1 MFSFAIIDDNQNDL
15 DLICNALKQHCNYH
29 HIQYIVDLYNDSY
42 DYVFDKY
49 YDAVFLDIDMPEING
64 MQLAK
69 QINDNAPTKIIFV
82 TNYDD
87 YINVVFN
94 VRPFHFIRKNQLN
107 IEMIKVLTLLFK
119 QLNKERIR
127 LKTKRGIENVLI
139 DNIYYIE
146 KKDDLTIIHTQNQ
159 DYDIWETITSLYDKL
174 KVYHIEKVN
183 QSTLVNMKYIK
194 AINDKTIILNN
205 DIHLTLS
212 IRTKASFIKI
222 YEEYLLRN
230 L

>member
-15 DLICNALKQHCNYH
+15 NLIYNALKQHCDYH
-29 HIQYIVDLYNDSY
+29 HIQYTVDLYHHSH
-42 DYVFDKY
+42 DYLFDKY

-69 QINDNAPTKIIFV
+69 QINDNVPTKIIFV
-82 TNYDD
+82 TNYND

-94 VRPFHFIRKNQLN
+94 VRPFHFIRKSQLN

-127 LKTKRGIENVLI
+127 LKTKRGMENVLI

-194 AINDKTIILNN
+194 TINDKTIILNN
-205 DIHLTLS
+205 NIHLTLS
-212 IRTKASFIKI
+212 IRTKTSFIKV